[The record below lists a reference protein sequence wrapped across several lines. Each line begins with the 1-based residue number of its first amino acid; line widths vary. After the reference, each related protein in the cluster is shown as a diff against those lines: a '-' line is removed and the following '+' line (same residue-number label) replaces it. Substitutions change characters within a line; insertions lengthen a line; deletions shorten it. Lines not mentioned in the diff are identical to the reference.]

1 MATYLWCR
9 ISDNSGAARHTMYAM
24 LLERSTAYGV
34 CHASLKVYVRYYSQG
49 RVKHDMRI
57 AKKTRYKRVQNAL
70 ISIAFLRF
78 ANALTNAPIKWLHKN
93 AKIAFVRVFRF
104 SQSELR
110 FHFAFLRANAFAI

>member
-1 MATYLWCR
+1 MIFFSNVR
-9 ISDNSGAARHTMYAM
+9 SGCCAHDID
-24 LLERSTAYGV
+24 GF
-34 CHASLKVYVRYYSQG
+34 SLKIFFSSFNTYSQD

-110 FHFAFLRANAFAI
+110 FHFAYLRANAFAI

>member
-1 MATYLWCR
+1 MLKIGYLWIVVRFFIPC
-9 ISDNSGAARHTMYAM
+9 NQ
-24 LLERSTAYGV
+24 
-34 CHASLKVYVRYYSQG
+34 VYSVTFNRYSQG

>member
-1 MATYLWCR
+1 M
-9 ISDNSGAARHTMYAM
+9 GAIQDH
-24 LLERSTAYGV
+24 YGPLV
-34 CHASLKVYVRYYSQG
+34 LYSQD
-49 RVKHDMRI
+49 RVKHYMRI

>member
-1 MATYLWCR
+1 MF
-9 ISDNSGAARHTMYAM
+9 S
-24 LLERSTAYGV
+24 LESPHRGDSNEYTQYTIF
-34 CHASLKVYVRYYSQG
+34 KIYSQG